1 MHSCHRFSSDTLDG
15 LPHVPNGVV
24 WCQRLKFINPEGLG
38 EILLPP
44 SYLDVEGMEQRCQS
58 VSSCV
63 PSHLLAGVDCV
74 SSSFVVFR
82 V

>member
-1 MHSCHRFSSDTLDG
+1 MHSCHRFNSGTLDG
-15 LPHVPNGVV
+15 LTHVPKGVV

-44 SYLDVEGMEQRCQS
+44 SHLGGEGMEQRCQL

-63 PSHLLAGVDCV
+63 PSYLLAF
-74 SSSFVVFR
+74 S
-82 V
+82 